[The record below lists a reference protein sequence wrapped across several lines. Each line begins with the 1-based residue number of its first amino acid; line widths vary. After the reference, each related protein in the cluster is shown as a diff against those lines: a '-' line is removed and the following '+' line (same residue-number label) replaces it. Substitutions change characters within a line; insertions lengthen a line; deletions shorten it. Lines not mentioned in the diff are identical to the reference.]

1 PMEDGPIVG
10 TAWAALAVRDYAP
23 AGRERERADSQ
34 RRSAQWLAT
43 QQPAT
48 HNDAVFQLLGVHW
61 SNAKPNEEIVARVVR
76 TQRADG
82 GWSQLPGIDSDAWAT
97 GTALYALHEA
107 GGMAATDPVYQ
118 RGVAFLL
125 RTQFE
130 DGSWW
135 VKSRTWAFQP
145 HFDGQFPHGKDQWIS
160 QGAAGWATLALLPT
174 LESVAAKTPAPS
186 VEQLLG
192 AHASATAMRAAKAQ
206 GATATVA
213 TKVDFTRDVQPLL
226 ERSCAGCHG
235 GEKPR
240 AGFVAT
246 SRAGLVKGGQSGEP
260 AFVSGNADG
269 SNLIKYV
276 SDKIEDLEMPPLDR
290 REKYPA
296 LSASEVALLRAWIDA
311 GAP

>member
-1 PMEDGPIVG
+1 M
-10 TAWAALAVRDYAP
+10 
-23 AGRERERADSQ
+23 
-34 RRSAQWLAT
+34 
-43 QQPAT
+43 
-48 HNDAVFQLLGVHW
+48 
-61 SNAKPNEEIVARVVR
+61 ARIVR

-82 GWSQLPGIDSDAWAT
+82 GWAQLPALESDAWAT
-97 GTALYALHEA
+97 GTALYALNQA
-107 GGMAATDPVYQ
+107 GGMPATDPVYQ

-174 LESVAAKTPAPS
+174 LEPVAAKTPAPTIA
-186 VEQLLG
+186 QLLA
-192 AHASATAMRAAKAQ
+192 AHTKSAAARQAKAQ
-206 GATATVA
+206 AVA
-213 TKVDFTRDVQPLL
+213 AAPVAKVDFARDIQPLL

-240 AGFVAT
+240 GGLVVT
-246 SRAGLVKGGQSGEP
+246 SRDTLAKGGQSGEP
-260 AFVSGNADG
+260 AIVPGDANS
-269 SNLIKYV
+269 SPMIKYV

-296 LSASEVALLRAWIDA
+296 LSKTEIELLRAWIDA
-311 GAP
+311 GASAP